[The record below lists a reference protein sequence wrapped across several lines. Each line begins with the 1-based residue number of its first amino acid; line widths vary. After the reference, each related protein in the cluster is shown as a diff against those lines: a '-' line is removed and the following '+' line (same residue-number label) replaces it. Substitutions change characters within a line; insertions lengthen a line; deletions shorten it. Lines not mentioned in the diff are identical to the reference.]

1 MKEEKDIQ
9 DDEIRIIGEHA
20 PQPHPVGNGRMR
32 WRIMFG
38 CTLLISVIGLTWV
51 LTNGSQPDE
60 GESYFEPQPE
70 AVITRSQRIGRIV
83 DLQASGFCEIRDTTV
98 NDIPLRI
105 YIPHNAGM
113 TCMSDRWIDKIRLSC
128 SQLRLRISARTT
140 GRSLGHLYSKVRRWH
155 GGYLKKD
162 TAQSLTER

>member
-20 PQPHPVGNGRMR
+20 PQSRPAGNGRMR
-32 WRIMFG
+32 WRIMLG

-51 LTNGSQPDE
+51 LTNDPQPDE
-60 GESYFEPQPE
+60 GESYFESQPE

-83 DLQASGFCEIRDTTV
+83 DLQAPGFCEIRDTTV

-113 TCMSDRWIDKIRLSC
+113 TPVSYTHLT
-128 SQLRLRISARTT
+128 LPTN
-140 GRSLGHLYSKVRRWH
+140 SLV
-155 GGYLKKD
+155 
-162 TAQSLTER
+162 